1 MSGGGYPRRVDERI
15 NRRAMV
21 DLWLGHLAADFAQGA
36 LPAILV
42 FLKPTLHLSYTRTAA
57 VVLAATLTS
66 SLAQPLFGRWS
77 DRRTAAW
84 LMPAGVAL
92 SGIGIG
98 VASLSHSYP
107 LLLFVVGAS
116 GLGVGAFHPEA
127 MKVARHASGTRRAS
141 GMAVF
146 QTGGNLGVTLGP
158 AVAGGILATTG
169 SSGGLLLLIPA
180 ALVASLLVRDFGS
193 LLQVRLTGSERA
205 ATTALVDQ
213 PRAFRL
219 LLVAVAFRSVAY
231 YGLFTF
237 IPLWEVSRGH
247 SKSYG
252 TALLS
257 LVLLAGAFGTLCSG
271 PLADRFG
278 EKAVL
283 VASLLLSPVFVFVYV
298 LAGGTVGA
306 ISGCISGAV
315 LVSTFSVTTVMSQ
328 EYLPTKVAT
337 AAGMSI
343 GLAMGFGGAAAVILG
358 AIADTVDL
366 RAALLVTAAG
376 PIIGAVFALWLPGR
390 RAFRGRPV
398 LSE

>member
-1 MSGGGYPRRVDERI
+1 
-15 NRRAMV
+15 MV

-42 FLKPTLHLSYTRTAA
+42 FLKPTLHLSYTRAAA
-57 VVLAATLTS
+57 VVLAATVTS
-66 SLAQPLFGRWS
+66 SVAQPLFGRWS
-77 DRRTAAW
+77 DRWTAAW

-98 VASLSHSYP
+98 AASLSHSYA
-107 LLLFVVGAS
+107 LLLLVVGAS

-127 MKVARHASGTRRAS
+127 MKVAWHASGVRRAS

-158 AVAGGILATTG
+158 AVAGAVLTATG

-180 ALVASLLVRDFGS
+180 TLVTSLLVRDFGS
-193 LLQVRLTGSERA
+193 LVRVRRAGSERA
-205 ATTALVDQ
+205 RSSTAVDQ

-219 LLVAVAFRSVAY
+219 LLVAVGFRSVAY

-237 IPLWEVSRGH
+237 VPLWEVSRGH

-252 TALLS
+252 AALLS
-257 LVLLAGAFGTLCSG
+257 LVLLAGAIGTLCSG

-278 EKAVL
+278 EKVVL
-283 VASLLLSPVFVFVYV
+283 VGSLFLSPVFVSVYV

-306 ISGCISGAV
+306 ISGCISGAL

-328 EYLPTKVAT
+328 EYLPSKLAT

-343 GLAMGFGGAAAVILG
+343 GLAMGFGGVAAVILG
-358 AIADTVDL
+358 AIADTVNL

-376 PIIGAVFALWLPGR
+376 PALGAVFALWLPAR
-390 RAFRGRPV
+390 REFRARPV
-398 LSE
+398 LAE